1 MVRSFGQIAAQGPGA
16 APSGGRDAWEH
27 RVRRVRAAAWA
38 DDDEAALAG
47 ALDADA
53 RDGWELVG
61 VAPVARPRRPGGMTA
76 FGPDE
81 EFVLISRRRVARAQ
95 PHSDGR

>member
-1 MVRSFGQIAAQGPGA
+1 VTRAFGHLTPPGA
-16 APSGGRDAWEH
+16 GAARSAGRVEWEH
-27 RVRRVRAAAWA
+27 RVRRVRAASWA
-38 DDDEAALAG
+38 DGDDDALAAAL
-47 ALDADA
+47 DEDA

-81 EFVLISRRRVARAQ
+81 EFVLISRRGVIPARPNA
-95 PHSDGR
+95 DGR

>member
-1 MVRSFGQIAAQGPGA
+1 MAQSPGQIDAQGHGA
-16 APSGGRDAWEH
+16 APSGWYDEWEH

-38 DDDEAALAG
+38 DDDDAALAA

-81 EFVLISRRRVARAQ
+81 ELVLISRRRIVPAQ
-95 PHSDGR
+95 RYSDGR